1 MLLSA
6 QSYLQWLS
14 WSMRF
19 LLVLSNDE
27 GNYRLRMSNTPY
39 VHFYA
44 VYTGKITFA
53 VRGFSLQGQ
62 HLWLQP
68 FRFFGHVA
76 MICHALW
83 PAMIYLL
90 WRACC
95 LTSHGH
101 PIQYL
106 YAWCKMLAKKLPGAC
121 MLAPGDTRCHPP
133 PPHFFPLFFSP
144 YPCCFHVCVGLLS
157 SLL

>member
-1 MLLSA
+1 
-6 QSYLQWLS
+6 
-14 WSMRF
+14 MRF

-133 PPHFFPLFFSP
+133 PPPHFFPLFFSP